1 MVIDL
6 IIPTYKPG
14 DKFQESLKRLAL
26 QTRKP
31 DRIILV
37 NTEAEFFDEEI
48 LKKKNLIMGK
58 QEIMEHRLPK
68 KLTF

>member
-6 IIPTYKPG
+6 IIPTYKPR

-37 NTEAEFFDEEI
+37 NTEAEFFDEEMI
-48 LKKKNLIMGK
+48 TPYAVSYTHLT
-58 QEIMEHRLPK
+58 LP
-68 KLTF
+68 TNREV